1 MKKRPLISEIQSAD
15 KFERIR
21 RAHQSEVAEDYVE
34 MIAELIE
41 ETGEAR
47 AVDLAT
53 RFGVTSPTVNA
64 TIQRLQREGLVESKP
79 YRSIFLTQ
87 AGTQLAKES
96 RDKHRVVRDFL
107 IAIGVNNDVAE
118 QDAEGVE
125 HHVSEE
131 TLSKFKEFLQ
141 SQSKLYVFPLILVF
155 LSMGLFIY

>member
-107 IAIGVNNDVAE
+107 IAIGVNYDVAE

-131 TLSKFKEFLQ
+131 TLSKFKEFLERQ
-141 SQSKLYVFPLILVF
+141 F
-155 LSMGLFIY
+155 

>member
-47 AVDLAT
+47 AVDLAA

-87 AGTQLAKES
+87 VGTQLAMES

-107 IAIGVNNDVAE
+107 IAIGVNYDVAE

-125 HHVSEE
+125 HHVSEQ
-131 TLSKFKEFLQ
+131 TLSKFKEFLERQ
-141 SQSKLYVFPLILVF
+141 F
-155 LSMGLFIY
+155 